1 MSEPAEAAHE
11 AEAAVT
17 TEGKKAL
24 SAQSDACMVVMK
36 SGTFQLSNA
45 SLSRK
50 TFMLYENSRN
60 FLTCIQHDEPDFNA

>member
-11 AEAAVT
+11 AEATVE
-17 TEGKKAL
+17 TEGKKAP
-24 SAQSDACMVVMK
+24 SARNDDCMVKMK

-45 SLSRK
+45 SLPRK

-60 FLTCIQHDEPDFNA
+60 FLTCIQHDESDFYA